1 MIIDSFLD
9 TPEVDSILA
18 SDRPAAFFFC
28 QYHDPSNSIKTE
40 IDTIVAFKE
49 QMRDKYACV
58 GYRTARE
65 FGDALM
71 NELEVLP

>member
-9 TPEVDSILA
+9 TPKVDSILA
-18 SDRPAAFFFC
+18 GDRPAAFFFS

-40 IDTIVAFKE
+40 IDTIVAFRE
-49 QMRDKYACV
+49 QMRDKYPCV
-58 GYRTARE
+58 DYRTARE

-71 NELEVLP
+71 SELEELP